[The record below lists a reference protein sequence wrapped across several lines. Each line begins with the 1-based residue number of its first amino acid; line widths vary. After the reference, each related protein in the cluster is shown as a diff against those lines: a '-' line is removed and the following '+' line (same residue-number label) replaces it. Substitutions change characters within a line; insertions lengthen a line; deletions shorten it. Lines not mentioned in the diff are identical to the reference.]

1 MEKKI
6 TVIPANQI
14 RGKSKTQQKKKLRV
28 AAYCRV
34 STEQEEQLGSFA
46 NQVEYYTKYIN
57 NNPDYE
63 LVDIFADEGIT
74 GTNTKKRE
82 GFQQLIQACD
92 DGKVDLVITKSI
104 SRFARN
110 TADCLHYS
118 RHLKSLGIPI
128 KFEKE
133 GINTMD
139 ASGELL
145 FTILS
150 SLAQEESRNISENT
164 QWGIRSKFQKGI
176 PHLNTDCFLGYDK
189 DENGHLIVNEEQAAI
204 VKRIFRDFVEGWQVS
219 EISKQLNDEN
229 IPGVHGEAKWYPIT
243 IVRILQNEKYKGDLL
258 MQKFYTVD
266 YLTKEQTENDGKLNQ
281 YYVENDHEAIIEKD
295 VWDAVQIEI
304 ERRAEFRKEHSIREM
319 GSCTLDPFAGRVFCG
334 HCGDKYVRKYWKGI
348 RSVFW
353 KCASAEKKKGKTCC
367 SENVREETMKKAVVV
382 AWNSIIEHRDEY
394 LSEWEAKIQNGNA
407 LERLRAIQ
415 MIELTAEGRIENEIP
430 ELTRMVLQE
439 MIIIDKETFRITF
452 LDGTVKN
459 VRI

>member
-1 MEKKI
+1 MEKRI

-176 PHLNTDCFLGYDK
+176 PHLNTECFLGYDK
-189 DENGHLIVNEEQAAI
+189 DESGHLIVNEEQAAI

-229 IPGVHGEAKWYPIT
+229 IPGVHG
-243 IVRILQNEKYKGDLL
+243 V
-258 MQKFYTVD
+258 
-266 YLTKEQTENDGKLNQ
+266 
-281 YYVENDHEAIIEKD
+281 
-295 VWDAVQIEI
+295 
-304 ERRAEFRKEHSIREM
+304 
-319 GSCTLDPFAGRVFCG
+319 
-334 HCGDKYVRKYWKGI
+334 
-348 RSVFW
+348 
-353 KCASAEKKKGKTCC
+353 
-367 SENVREETMKKAVVV
+367 
-382 AWNSIIEHRDEY
+382 
-394 LSEWEAKIQNGNA
+394 
-407 LERLRAIQ
+407 
-415 MIELTAEGRIENEIP
+415 
-430 ELTRMVLQE
+430 
-439 MIIIDKETFRITF
+439 
-452 LDGTVKN
+452 
-459 VRI
+459 

>member
-1 MEKKI
+1 MI
-6 TVIPANQI
+6 H
-14 RGKSKTQQKKKLRV
+14 
-28 AAYCRV
+28 
-34 STEQEEQLGSFA
+34 
-46 NQVEYYTKYIN
+46 
-57 NNPDYE
+57 
-63 LVDIFADEGIT
+63 
-74 GTNTKKRE
+74 
-82 GFQQLIQACD
+82 ACD

-133 GINTMD
+133 GIDTMD

-189 DENGHLIVNEEQAAI
+189 DENGHLIINEEQAVI
-204 VKRIFRDFVEGWQVS
+204 VKRIFRDFIEGWQVS
-219 EISKQLNDEN
+219 EISKRLNDEN

-266 YLTKEQTENDGKLNQ
+266 YLTKELTENDGKLNK
-281 YYVENDHEAIIEKD
+281 YYVENDHEAIIEKG
-295 VWDAVQIEI
+295 VWDAVQIEL
-304 ERRAEFRKEHSIREM
+304 ERRTQFKKAHSIKEM
-319 GSCTLDPFAGRVFCG
+319 GSCTLDPLANRVFCG
-334 HCGDKYVRKYWKGI
+334 QCGDKYIRKYWKGI
-348 RSVFW
+348 RAVFW
-353 KCASAEKKKGKTCC
+353 KCASAEKKKGNTCT
-367 SENVREETMKKAVVV
+367 SENVREENLKKAIVI
-382 AWNSIIEHRDEY
+382 AWNSVVEQCDEH
-394 LSEWEAKIQNGNA
+394 LSEWEAKTQNGNA
-407 LERLRAIQ
+407 LERLRAKQ

-459 VRI
+459 VKI